1 MLINDII
8 LRMEIPINYLAIIA
22 AAISNTIL
30 GFLWYGPL
38 FGKAWIALMGFSPEK
53 MEEMKKRGM
62 GKIYI
67 AAFLGALV
75 MAYVLAHFVA
85 FWGIE
90 GVGGAWQIAFWTWLG
105 FIATTMLG
113 SVLWE
118 GKSFKLYTLDVFYYL
133 VSLFVMA
140 LILTFWQ

>member
-1 MLINDII
+1 
-8 LRMEIPINYLAIIA
+8 
-22 AAISNTIL
+22 
-30 GFLWYGPL
+30 
-38 FGKAWIALMGFSPEK
+38 
-53 MEEMKKRGM
+53 M

-118 GKSFKLYTLDVFYYL
+118 GKSFKLYALNVFYYL